1 VKDAYT
7 VHLEES
13 SDITELRARLRA
25 YFAEVMDPQTT
36 AALDDPEQSAATI
49 RRVVRRM
56 GKDGWLGIGWPK
68 EFGGQGRGPIEQLVF
83 YEEVQRAGA
92 PYPLVTLNTV
102 GPTLMARG
110 TREQQATYLPGILAG
125 DIHFAI
131 GYTEPGAGTDL
142 ASLRTRAVRDGDH
155 YVVNGNKVFTT
166 GGDLADFIWLAC
178 RTDPEAP
185 RHRGISILIVDTTAD
200 GFSWS
205 PFNTVGSHLTTATYY
220 DSVHVPVDNLVGEE
234 NRGWQLIT
242 AQLNHERVSLGAGS
256 AAAQAM
262 YDAALR
268 WAASTPNSHG
278 GPGGVVL
285 DLPWV
290 QSELATV
297 HARLEALR
305 LLNHR
310 MAAAMETGQ
319 PGPADASTV
328 KVMTSES
335 AIEIYR
341 TLLGVLGAAGHV
353 VGGSPDAIA
362 GGRLER
368 LARHSQINTF
378 GGGVNEIQRELIAV
392 AALGLPRGTR

>member
-1 VKDAYT
+1 VQLD
-7 VHLEES
+7 ES
-13 SDITELRARLRA
+13 PAITALRTELRA
-25 YFAEVMDPQTT
+25 YFADVMNPATT
-36 AALDDPEQSAATI
+36 QALDDPVSSSAAI
-49 RRVVRRM
+49 RMVVRRM

-68 EFGGQGRGPIEQLVF
+68 EFGGQGRGPVEQLVF

-110 TREQQATYLPGILAG
+110 TPEQQSAYLPGILAG

-131 GYTEPGAGTDL
+131 GYTEPSAGTDL

-155 YVVNGNKVFTT
+155 YVVTGNKVFTS
-166 GGDLADFIWLAC
+166 GGDLADYIWLAC

-185 RHRGISILIVDTTAD
+185 RHRGISILIVDTTSP

-205 PFNTVGSHLTTATYY
+205 PINTVGSQLTTATYY
-220 DSVHVPVDNLVGEE
+220 DGVEVPVTNLVGEE

-242 AQLNHERVSLGAGS
+242 AQLNHERVALGAGS
-256 AAAQAM
+256 AAAHAM
-262 YDAALR
+262 YDATVQ
-268 WAASTPNSHG
+268 WAAATPG
-278 GPGGVVL
+278 DGDRPVL
-285 DLPWV
+285 EQPWV

-297 HARLEALR
+297 YARLCALR

-319 PGPADASTV
+319 PGPAESSTV
-328 KVMTSES
+328 KVITSES
-335 AIEIYR
+335 AIAIYQ
-341 TLLGVLGAAGHV
+341 TLLGVLGSTGHLV
-353 VGGSPDAIA
+353 TGSPGALI

-368 LARHSQINTF
+368 LARHAQINTF
-378 GGGVNEIQRELIAV
+378 GGGVNEVQRELIAV
-392 AALGLPRGTR
+392 SALGLARGNR

>member
-1 VKDAYT
+1 

-13 SDITELRARLRA
+13 ADIIQLRAQLRE
-25 YFAEVMDPQTT
+25 YFADVMDPATT
-36 AALDDPEQSAATI
+36 AALDDPAQSAATI

-110 TREQQATYLPGILAG
+110 TPEQQATYLPGILAG
-125 DIHFAI
+125 EIHFAI
-131 GYTEPGAGTDL
+131 GYTEPGSGTDL
-142 ASLRTRAVRDGDH
+142 ASLRTRAARDGDH
-155 YVVNGNKVFTT
+155 YVVDGNKVFTT
-166 GGDLADFIWLAC
+166 GGDLADYIWLAC
-178 RTDPEAP
+178 RTDPDAP

-200 GFSWS
+200 GFSWA
-205 PFNTVGSHLTTATYY
+205 PINTVGSHLTTATYY
-220 DSVHVPVDNLVGEE
+220 DGVHVPADNLVGEE

-262 YDAALR
+262 YDAALQ
-268 WAASTPNSHG
+268 WAAATPSPDA
-278 GPGGVVL
+278 GPDVVVL

-290 QSELATV
+290 QSEFAAV

-328 KVMTSES
+328 KVLTSES

-353 VGGSPDAIA
+353 GGDSPGAIA

-378 GGGVNEIQRELIAV
+378 GGGVNEIQRELIAT